1 MRLKI
6 RARIMTQHGKGNLG
20 RGSTMKEFKS
30 QEGWKAGMSASIPH
44 LPFPLESAD
53 GSLVLGKLEKS
64 RLSVCSSPEQQAIAQ
79 VQLMNGSFIQIPNY
93 CKERLVS
100 SLAFV
105 FLRACFNFYKCNC
118 FRKIILDHVS
128 SFPEICL
135 SEVFF
140 LCSID

>member
-1 MRLKI
+1 
-6 RARIMTQHGKGNLG
+6 
-20 RGSTMKEFKS
+20 MKEFQS

-64 RLSVCSSPEQQAIAQ
+64 RLSVCSSAEQQAIAQ

-140 LCSID
+140 LPSD